1 MFCQNILERHL
12 EVDQVID
19 SRYTNRDRTTLDGS
33 PRAHPSGWTRT
44 QGLNHKDSHTPPS
57 FGMTPVKMWNC
68 PLDEACNV
76 VSAQSNQELNDI
88 YTAIE
93 TQEVID
99 ISKAENL
106 INTPTV
112 VTSSH
117 NNKNIKNLQFPRD
130 LYKVQKEAIDA
141 IFAELCTL
149 DKNRATCVLAPRL
162 GKTLIMAYQ
171 IAKSY
176 LHNKKCSQQS
186 ENDLYVITVPGIK
199 LAKQTAE
206 EIYKNFKKS
215 TFENDVTLNPSII
228 IVSSGTSVIVSEKKH
243 IKNYSVSKFDE
254 KINPWIKGEE
264 NVLKIIITIYDSFDS
279 LLSKFTETGITMNL
293 IADEAHNLTE
303 SIKEKKQKTC
313 QLLDDESGT
322 IGKRLFMTGTPV
334 KTKYKNN
341 KIRDKC
347 IDKIYSM
354 DNKKKFG
361 QVVYTANFQAGLDE
375 GILLKPEVVFP
386 KITNI
391 DEYLK
396 HQEKLK
402 GIKLNQSDWFHFTA
416 DYFIRC
422 YQESLK
428 SSSPMKKILWYV
440 GNSEK
445 ANLQKEI
452 LEKKLKD
459 NKLDIIVK
467 AIYTGKV
474 DGKTQKQTSI
484 DDDLKKFIKP
494 CEKPYILINVALINE
509 GITTKECDT
518 ILFGE
523 DTYSEQ
529 TIVQR
534 SGRATQSDE
543 NNPSKICR
551 ILIPTVTIDTDE
563 NGFQSAGYKVVI
575 RTIKKYLGGNN
586 WCEKYV
592 KTRFNE
598 HESSDVTI
606 EISNDN
612 IDIEE
617 NGSEIGNDDDS
628 ESERAKEIDDDDTKT
643 LLYEFAEN
651 CLKATDRDI
660 SLSTLE
666 YISLDKYK
674 ELLKERHINT
684 KEEYFDKISNNEFD
698 YKYKELLFRPD
709 KTFKYDWVCWDDL
722 FENEESSPDYKDYT
736 KTRAK
741 VHKLVQEQNITNIS
755 EYNNYYKSCENHENN
770 IKNIDNISGIPKSPS
785 TYYQGKNGWI
795 DWGNWLG
802 IDVQMVT
809 LEINSKKSSK
819 KTNELQNLKNIT
831 SLIVSCNSRWLN
843 NMENKRNEF
852 QNDKDL
858 CNSIEE
864 ISNEISEQYSVNIS
878 KYSYNF
884 KLSCYHN
891 DKITLIHLVF
901 YTGEKRYCA
910 YNLEDNGAS
919 ISSKHTLYEMTN
931 QQEEVSD
938 LKEQAF
944 MTILEKCRKIYSQLL
959 EEKKMELVSQ

>member
-1 MFCQNILERHL
+1 MKILKMLFEKPPQTFTNHL
-12 EVDQVID
+12 GVDGVI
-19 SRYTNRDRTTLDGS
+19 SGNRCTNRNTT
-33 PRAHPSGWTRT
+33 
-44 QGLNHKDSHTPPS
+44 
-57 FGMTPVKMWNC
+57 M
-68 PLDEACNV
+68 LDEARNV
-76 VSAQSNQELNDI
+76 VSAQRNQELNDI
-88 YTAIE
+88 YTAMDMSTVGTIS
-93 TQEVID
+93 QEVID
-99 ISKAENL
+99 ISHAQNL

-117 NNKNIKNLQFPRD
+117 NNKNIKNGQFPRD
-130 LYKVQKEAIDA
+130 LYKVQKEAIYA
-141 IFAELCTL
+141 IFAELCIL
-149 DKNRATCVLAPRL
+149 DKNRATVSMAPRL
-162 GKTLIMAYQ
+162 GKTLVMIYH
-171 IAKSY
+171 IANSY
-176 LHNKKCSQQS
+176 LHNKKYSQQS

-215 TFENDVTLNPSII
+215 TFENDLTLNPSII
-228 IVSSGTSVIVSEKKH
+228 IVSSGTSVMVGEKKS
-243 IKNYSVSKFDE
+243 IRNYSVSKFDE
-254 KINPWIKGEE
+254 RINPWIKDEK

-279 LLSKFTETGITMNL
+279 LLSKFTETGITMDL
-293 IADEAHNLTE
+293 IADEAHHLTE
-303 SIKEKKQKTC
+303 SIKQNEDIEKTC

-347 IDKIYSM
+347 FDKIYSM

-361 QVVYTANFQAGLDE
+361 QVVYTANFQDGLDE
-375 GILLKPEVVFP
+375 RVLLKPEVVLP

-396 HQEKLK
+396 HQDKLK

-474 DGKTQKQTSI
+474 DGKTSTQTSR
-484 DDDLKKFIKP
+484 DDDLEKFINP

-523 DTYSEQ
+523 DSYSEQ

-534 SGRATQSDE
+534 AGRATQADD
-543 NNPSKICR
+543 NKPNKICR

-563 NGFQSAGYKVVI
+563 NGFRSAGYKVVI

-598 HESSDVTI
+598 DESSDVTI

-628 ESERAKEIDDDDTKT
+628 ESERAKEIDDDDMKT
-643 LLYEFAEN
+643 LLYEFFEN
-651 CLKATDRDI
+651 CLKATAVDI

-674 ELLKERHINT
+674 ELLKNLNINT
-684 KEEYFDKISNNEFD
+684 KEDYFDKISNNEFD
-698 YKYKELLFRPD
+698 YKYKELLSRPD
-709 KTFKYDWVCWDDL
+709 KTFKDDWVCWDDL

-741 VHKLVQEQNITNIS
+741 VHKLVQEQNITNIK
-755 EYNNYYKSCENHENN
+755 EYNNYYKSCENHENDIEKIN
-770 IKNIDNISGIPKSPS
+770 NISGIPKSPS

-802 IDVQMVT
+802 IDDISLLQVN
-809 LEINSKKSSK
+809 IRSNKSSK

-843 NMENKRNEF
+843 DMENKRNEF
-852 QNDKDL
+852 KNDKDL

-884 KLSCYHN
+884 KLNSYHN
-891 DKITLIHLVF
+891 DKITLIHLIF
-901 YTGEKRYCA
+901 YTREKRYCA

-919 ISSKHTLYEMTN
+919 ISTRNSLYEMTN

-944 MTILEKCRKIYSQLL
+944 TTILERCRKIYSQLL
-959 EEKKMELVSQ
+959 EEKKLELVSQ

>member
-1 MFCQNILERHL
+1 
-12 EVDQVID
+12 
-19 SRYTNRDRTTLDGS
+19 
-33 PRAHPSGWTRT
+33 
-44 QGLNHKDSHTPPS
+44 
-57 FGMTPVKMWNC
+57 
-68 PLDEACNV
+68 
-76 VSAQSNQELNDI
+76 
-88 YTAIE
+88 
-93 TQEVID
+93 
-99 ISKAENL
+99 
-106 INTPTV
+106 
-112 VTSSH
+112 
-117 NNKNIKNLQFPRD
+117 
-130 LYKVQKEAIDA
+130 
-141 IFAELCTL
+141 
-149 DKNRATCVLAPRL
+149 
-162 GKTLIMAYQ
+162 
-171 IAKSY
+171 
-176 LHNKKCSQQS
+176 
-186 ENDLYVITVPGIK
+186 
-199 LAKQTAE
+199 
-206 EIYKNFKKS
+206 
-215 TFENDVTLNPSII
+215 
-228 IVSSGTSVIVSEKKH
+228 
-243 IKNYSVSKFDE
+243 
-254 KINPWIKGEE
+254 
-264 NVLKIIITIYDSFDS
+264 
-279 LLSKFTETGITMNL
+279 
-293 IADEAHNLTE
+293 
-303 SIKEKKQKTC
+303 
-313 QLLDDESGT
+313 
-322 IGKRLFMTGTPV
+322 
-334 KTKYKNN
+334 
-341 KIRDKC
+341 
-347 IDKIYSM
+347 
-354 DNKKKFG
+354 
-361 QVVYTANFQAGLDE
+361 
-375 GILLKPEVVFP
+375 
-386 KITNI
+386 
-391 DEYLK
+391 
-396 HQEKLK
+396 
-402 GIKLNQSDWFHFTA
+402 
-416 DYFIRC
+416 
-422 YQESLK
+422 
-428 SSSPMKKILWYV
+428 MKKILWYV

-452 LEKKLKD
+452 LEKKFKD

-474 DGKTQKQTSI
+474 DGKTSTQTSR
-484 DDDLKKFIKP
+484 DDDLEKFIKP

-534 SGRATQSDE
+534 TGRATQADE

-575 RTIKKYLGGNN
+575 RTIKKYLGGDN

-684 KEEYFDKISNNEFD
+684 KEEYFDKIPNNDFD
-698 YKYKELLFRPD
+698 YKYRELLSRPD
-709 KTFKYDWVCWDDL
+709 KTFKDDWVCWDDL

-736 KTRAK
+736 KTRTK
-741 VHKLVQEQNITNIS
+741 VHKLVQEQNITGID
-755 EYNNYYKSCENHENN
+755 EYTKYYKSCENHENDIEKIN
-770 IKNIDNISGIPKSPS
+770 NISGIPKAPS
-785 TYYQGKNGWI
+785 KYYQGKNGWI
-795 DWGNWLG
+795 DWTNWLG
-802 IDVQMVT
+802 IDVQLVT
-809 LEINSKKSSK
+809 ALVNSKKSSK

-831 SLIVSCNSRWLN
+831 SLQVSCNSRWLN

-852 QNDKDL
+852 KNDKDL

-884 KLSCYHN
+884 KLSSYHN
-891 DKITLIHLVF
+891 DKITLIHLIF

-919 ISSKHTLYEMTN
+919 ISSKYTLYEMTN

-944 MTILEKCRKIYSQLL
+944 TTILEKCRKIYSQLL
-959 EEKKMELVSQ
+959 EEKKLELVINS